1 MTARKKEK
9 LILKTKKSKCFLFLN
24 ELLRTNSE
32 LIFLLDFEYRIIDCS
47 GKVQNFFGYDKK
59 NMTGIDF
66 IGFVKT
72 KKYGKYFPAN
82 IINCLKHRKDF
93 SKKNVVTIEPKNDE
107 RNKIVLKWYLVKVGK
122 DNLLL
127 YGEDLSEISRAK
139 AKIFELDNVISLLP
153 GNVYW
158 KDKKYIYRGC
168 NNRLYTFVGFP
179 SREDMLGKTDY
190 DLMSS
195 PTHLSKK
202 IVDGFRKI
210 DNKVINSGQVI
221 KFEETFTDTDGNLTT
236 MLTSKAPLRDE
247 RGNISGIV
255 ATSLDITERK
265 KAEEALQKAKE
276 LAEVA
281 SRAKS
286 DFIANMQHDLRTPLG
301 HIIGMTERVKMD
313 YDLQD
318 DLKQQIDLIDVS
330 AKRVFNLVGEI
341 LNFVD
346 VEAGKIETKDI
357 KFNIKA
363 LIQSII
369 EMFQPSAAEKNVELL
384 YAIDKKIPPILIGDR
399 TKINRIIMN
408 LINNAL
414 KFTHKGYVKV
424 SAKLLRR
431 VSNNNAIIKIIVE
444 DTGIGIPKEKQDE
457 IFEKFVRLTAANQNK
472 YQGLGLGLAIVKQF
486 VDDVKGEIDVESED
500 GKGSKFT
507 CLLPLRISLADKH
520 YIPEDYVAVS
530 PLTYN
535 VQPQKLDDKTTLLT
549 KQVTEIKRDEKILL
563 LEDEPIGIMIAQGNI
578 ERFGYKVDTA
588 GSIHEALK
596 LVTKNKYAL
605 IFSDLGLSDGEGTE
619 FARIV
624 RKKLHKTK
632 IPIVALTAHGS
643 DTKGKECKEAGMN
656 DFVEKPLT
664 YDKANKILRKWKV
677 LKD

>member
-1 MTARKKEK
+1 MTENKKEE
-9 LILKTKKSKCFLFLN
+9 LKFNAKNPKCFLFLD

-32 LIFLLDFEYRIIDCS
+32 LIFLLDIKYRIIDCS
-47 GKVQNFFGYDKK
+47 GKVLNFFGCDGK
-59 NMTGIDF
+59 NITGRDF
-66 IGFVKT
+66 ISFVKT

-82 IINCLKHRKDF
+82 IISCLRHKKDF
-93 SKKNVVTIEPKNDE
+93 SKKNIVTIEPKNDE
-107 RNKIVLKWYLVKVGK
+107 RNKIVLKWNLIRVGK
-122 DNLLL
+122 ENLLL

-153 GNVYW
+153 GNVFW
-158 KDKKYIYRGC
+158 KDKNLVYRGANYQGC
-168 NNRLYTFVGFP
+168 KAIGYNDR
-179 SREDMLGKTDY
+179 SEIIGKTDY
-190 DLMSS
+190 TLGKMLKWNKGFIKEIRDWDKKVMDL
-195 PTHLSKK
+195 
-202 IVDGFRKI
+202 G
-210 DNKVINSGQVI
+210 KVVS
-221 KFEETFTDTDGNLTT
+221 FEENLVSIDGQHTMFTN
-236 MLTSKAPLRDE
+236 KAPLRDE
-247 RGNISGIV
+247 SGRVVGMV
-255 ATSLDITERK
+255 AISLDITDRK

-318 DLKQQIDLIDVS
+318 DLRQQIELIDIS
-330 AKRVFNLVGEI
+330 AKRVFNLVSEI

-346 VEAGKIETKDI
+346 VEAGKVETKEI
-357 KFNIKA
+357 KFNIRE
-363 LIQSII
+363 LIQTII
-369 EMFQPSAAEKNVELL
+369 EMFKPSVAEKKVELL
-384 YAIDKKIPPILIGDR
+384 YSIDKKIPPILIGDR

-431 VSNNNAIIKIIVE
+431 VTNNNAIIKITVE
-444 DTGIGIPKEKQDE
+444 DTGIGIPKEKQNE

-520 YIPEDYVAVS
+520 YIPEDYVAV
-530 PLTYN
+530 PQVTYN
-535 VQPQKLDDKTTLLT
+535 MRSQKTDKNTTLVT
-549 KQVTEIKRDEKILL
+549 KQDTKIKRDEKILL
-563 LEDEPIGIMIAQGNI
+563 LEDEPIGVMIAQGNI

-596 LVTKNKYAL
+596 LVTKNKYVL